1 MFSFYPEL
9 TGNPPRYA
17 LGARRSPNTSD
28 LSTRKHW
35 WVLFTLS
42 KSLFDHSRRLHINL
56 SSNQAAEGL
65 KWKCHQ
71 ACFQLNALPKRPVHP
86 RILAF
91 GIKGF
96 HQQASGPLVQS
107 GHKAFW
113 AWRCGTTIPNQTGA
127 AVVGGHES
135 GLQWWWWCLNDNH
148 TLVNYENKYF
158 GSWSDPSITTIN
170 VLIIIINTSYY
181 YFLLLFFN
189 LPGRLLGWWRLLL
202 HHCDYDDD
210 PFFLL

>member
-71 ACFQLNALPKRPVHP
+71 ACFQLNALPKRPVHQESWHLELKDFTSRP
-86 RILAF
+86 VALWSNLA
-91 GIKGF
+91 IKTPYSLYWDFKTLLRLKTG
-96 HQQASGPLVQS
+96 QS
-107 GHKAFW
+107 A
-113 AWRCGTTIPNQTGA
+113 CM
-127 AVVGGHES
+127 VVIA
-135 GLQWWWWCLNDNH
+135 L
-148 TLVNYENKYF
+148 TL
-158 GSWSDPSITTIN
+158 I
-170 VLIIIINTSYY
+170 LIILNFKSLQSTVLVVVVHLTPVFTIIISTSSTISPSNASIYY
-181 YFLLLFFN
+181 Y
-189 LPGRLLGWWRLLL
+189 
-202 HHCDYDDD
+202 Y
-210 PFFLL
+210 